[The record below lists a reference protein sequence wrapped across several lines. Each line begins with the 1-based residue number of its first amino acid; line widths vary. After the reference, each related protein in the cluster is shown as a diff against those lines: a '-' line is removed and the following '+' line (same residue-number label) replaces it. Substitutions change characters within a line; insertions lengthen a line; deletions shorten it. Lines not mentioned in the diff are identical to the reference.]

1 MRTGEISPVPVATK
15 ADEISELELSES
27 VPNIVENLKSD
38 LLKDLIVKG
47 SDEQVKTFMDKIYD
61 TLNINNFP
69 KEGILETDLM
79 HKLIPESI
87 GKTGKELE
95 SYKTQFDDMLYIWF
109 KSHQKSPK
117 QIDEWFEQW
126 KADHGYFEGR

>member
-1 MRTGEISPVPVATK
+1 MIFNGASKKYSFDELVRTGEISPVPVATK

-95 SYKTQFDDMLYIWF
+95 S
-109 KSHQKSPK
+109 
-117 QIDEWFEQW
+117 
-126 KADHGYFEGR
+126 